1 MTDTNYESLMDS
13 EVGSASV
20 VDVGAK
26 EDEEVEEVVAVTR
39 GSGDDDN
46 GGDDTTKVQNQDAL
60 FCMLAFTSL
69 VLLIQSAYDCD
80 KSEYFTNFTECK
92 DKLAFAVSVSVISL
106 FTVILH
112 FLISKVPEV
121 NAGCVAWNVY
131 AEPFLVLALWIVW
144 VVAAVVLTYPD
155 HNYHGYSFVD
165 CSTGWLMIWLSV
177 AVLTAALY
185 PSFYPAWQWCQ
196 QKSPF
201 FKNVGAPDGHSV
213 INIIAVTLCSVTV
226 MWSAADVCDA
236 LNTTKGI
243 TDCRQ
248 MYAWAVVCPMFSLL
262 YCLFL
267 LIFGKM
273 LKTND
278 KVYQCMSAFLAVWWF
293 FGAVTICVSKPFIS
307 AGAANGFF
315 GTWLALYFSIKIAGR
330 GLGIK
335 LHVGYFGKDE

>member
-1 MTDTNYESLMDS
+1 MTDTNYESLMDND

-39 GSGDDDN
+39 GSDDKSS
-46 GGDDTTKVQNQDAL
+46 DDVKVQNQDAL
-60 FCMLAFTSL
+60 FCMLAFTSF
-69 VLLIQSAYDCD
+69 VLLVQSAYDCD
-80 KSEYFTNFTECK
+80 KNDYFTTFDQCK
-92 DKLAFAVSVSVISL
+92 KKLAFAVSVSTISL
-106 FTVILH
+106 FVVLLH

-121 NAGCVAWNVY
+121 NAGCVAWNIYV
-131 AEPFLVLALWIVW
+131 EPFLVLALWILW
-144 VVAAVVLTYPD
+144 GFAAVVLTYPD
-155 HNYHGYSFVD
+155 HNYQGYSFVD

-177 AVLTAALY
+177 GVLTAALY

-196 QKSPF
+196 QKTPF
-201 FKNVGAPDGHSV
+201 LKDVGAPDGQSV
-213 INIIAVTLCSVTV
+213 INIIAVTLCSITV
-226 MWSAADVCDA
+226 MWSAADICDA
-236 LNTTKGI
+236 LNTSKSI
-243 TDCRQ
+243 TDCRE

-273 LKTND
+273 LKTKD
-278 KVYQCMSAFLAVWWF
+278 RAYQIMSAFLAVWWF
-293 FGAVTICVSKPFIS
+293 FGAVTMCVSKPFVG
-307 AGAANGFF
+307 AGTANGFF